1 MILSDD
7 HIRSIIKEALKFRKP
22 RAGSSGRFKSSSESV
37 NIDVPD
43 GDYIH
48 PIVKNQD
55 GRTPIFTS
63 DPDPARKNPVDGKVR
78 SHNGYDIGMPIGYPI
93 VSVASGTVA
102 VIKRGSKSAGNYIVV
117 NHEGPIVGE
126 LDHTA
131 YMHLSEILV
140 KKGQKV
146 KQGELIGKSGNT
158 GRSTG
163 PHLHF
168 QIGKGSNST
177 KHSSDKAQYD
187 AFFAKCKQASF
198 SKGKLVADKEDSTS
212 PGGSAD
218 KSSATSVQIVH
229 KNASIKN
236 GIDDTEYPALKAVVK
251 DGKNKGTYL
260 QIKDDQRTFKRIKP
274 GAPVFKSARAT
285 FAIVKDND
293 EVKELIASA

>member
-22 RAGSSGRFKSSSESV
+22 RAGSSGRFKSNSESV

-63 DPDPARKNPVDGKVR
+63 DPDPARKNPVDKKVR

-198 SKGKLVADKEDSTS
+198 SKGKLVASKESENSDS
-212 PGGSAD
+212 GGSAELTVTPRGFAMVINQSNNEIKVD
-218 KSSATSVQIVH
+218 KYFIQFPGEKKKTLVVTDDGEEMYVRTKSGEISS
-229 KNASIKN
+229 
-236 GIDDTEYPALKAVVK
+236 PA
-251 DGKNKGTYL
+251 
-260 QIKDDQRTFKRIKP
+260 RE
-274 GAPVFKSARAT
+274 
-285 FAIVKDND
+285 FA
-293 EVKELIASA
+293 